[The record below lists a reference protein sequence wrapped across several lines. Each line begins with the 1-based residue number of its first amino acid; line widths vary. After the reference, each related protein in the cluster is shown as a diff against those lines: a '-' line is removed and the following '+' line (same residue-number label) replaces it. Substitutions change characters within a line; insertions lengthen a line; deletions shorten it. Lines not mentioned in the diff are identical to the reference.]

1 MLKWSL
7 IKEIL
12 KESFFF
18 ALNGL
23 KNNILRTIL
32 STLGIIIGVFMIII
46 ILTFIDS
53 LNKSVRD
60 SLAKLGGDVI
70 YIEKWPWTMKGEYTW
85 WKFLNRPQ
93 PTYNEMQML
102 KSKMKNYD
110 AIAFGIGISDKTIY
124 TESDQIKHVS
134 LMAYSHDFYKIFDL
148 KFNEGRYF
156 SEIES
161 QTGDPKIILGHEIAS
176 RLFQLENPVGQQV
189 KLFNTRFKVIGVL
202 QKEGN
207 SAVDINNFD
216 QVALI
221 PYAFARKLYSS
232 SNLGYFNSSLV
243 IKGNGRVDI
252 DRLESEITGSMRSI
266 RKLTPLEEENFAV
279 NKVSNLNDKLNEIF
293 KNLSIGGW
301 IIAAFS
307 ILVGGFGT
315 ANIMFVSV
323 KERTF
328 LIGIEKALG
337 SPKYFILS
345 QFLGESVILCLLGG
359 IIGLLLVLI
368 VILIVNSFAAIT
380 LVLTMKN
387 VLIGVSLSMLIGVMA
402 GFIPALQASRLDPVD
417 AIRNNF

>member
-1 MLKWSL
+1 MMKWSL
-7 IKEIL
+7 VKEIL

-23 KNNILRTIL
+23 KNNIFRTIL
-32 STLGIIIGVFMIII
+32 STLGIIIGVFMIIS
-46 ILTFIDS
+46 ILTFVDS
-53 LNKSVRD
+53 LDKSIRD

-70 YIEKWPWTMKGEYTW
+70 YIQKWPWTMKGEYTW

-93 PTYNEMQML
+93 PTYNEMQIMKNRL
-102 KSKMKNYD
+102 KNYD
-110 AIAFGIGISDKTIY
+110 AIAFGIDLSDKTIA
-124 TESDQIKHVS
+124 TENEQVKHVG
-134 LMAYSHDFYKIFDL
+134 LLAYSYDFSKIYEL
-148 KFNEGRYF
+148 KFENGRYF

-161 QTGDPKIILGHEIAS
+161 HTGDPKIILGNEIAS
-176 RLFQLENPVGQQV
+176 RLFSSDNPVGQQV
-189 KLFNTRFKVIGVL
+189 KLFKTRFKVIGVL

-207 SAVDINNFD
+207 SSVDINNFD
-216 QVALI
+216 EVALI
-221 PYAFARKLYSS
+221 PYAFVRRLYNS
-232 SNLGYFNSSLV
+232 SNLGYANSSLV
-243 IKGNGRVDI
+243 IKGTSNVDI
-252 DRLESEITGSMRSI
+252 SQFESEITGAMRSI
-266 RKLTPLEEENFAV
+266 RRLSPLEEDNFAL
-279 NKVSNLNDKLNEIF
+279 NKVSNLNESLNDIF

-345 QFLGESVILCLLGG
+345 QFLGESVFLCLIGG
-359 IIGLLLVLI
+359 ILGLLLVL
-368 VILIVNSFAAIT
+368 LAMTIVNSFATFT
-380 LVLTMKN
+380 LVLTLKN
-387 VLIGVSLSMLIGVMA
+387 VLIGISLSMMIGVLA
-402 GFIPALQASRLDPVD
+402 GFIPAMQASRLDPVV